1 MSRFEMLKSFD
12 GAEKG
17 AAYWQDK
24 VRIFLDLHLPTI
36 ADHLLKAQYIKATAY
51 RLRPMQED
59 GNLSIDGERFPF
71 QEYYAEVHRGL
82 ATVLSMNGRYSV
94 DFTLKPPGSA

>member
-1 MSRFEMLKSFD
+1 MTFSWIS
-12 GAEKG
+12 
-17 AAYWQDK
+17 
-24 VRIFLDLHLPTI
+24 LPTI
-36 ADHLLKAQYIKATAY
+36 ANPFTKAQYLKATAY

-71 QEYYAEVHRGL
+71 KEYYAEVHRGL

-94 DFTLKPPGSA
+94 DFTLEHPGSA

>member
-1 MSRFEMLKSFD
+1 MAQKKAR
-12 GAEKG
+12 
-17 AAYWQDK
+17 
-24 VRIFLDLHLPTI
+24 RIGRTKLEFSLDTPII

-59 GNLSIDGERFPF
+59 GNLAIDGEHFPF

-82 ATVLSMNGRYSV
+82 ATVLSMNGRYAV
-94 DFTLKPPGSA
+94 DFTLKHPGSA